1 MVSRGSWGW
10 KVFLCVLQLVVCF
23 CLFDKSSKSTDF
35 NAKIL
40 CSQTRFFSHIEN
52 KKKIGKIFLQRRKNN
67 KKKSVLF
74 KKSSSI
80 DPQQTYKQPLI
91 KQFFSLCLLM
101 QPPPPWRDRVHTTNR
116 KAKGEKKK
124 VEEQRQQHP
133 CSLSTAS
140 DFTQKS
146 KNEKVTFESQM

>member
-40 CSQTRFFSHIEN
+40 CSQTRLFSHIEN
-52 KKKIGKIFLQRRKNN
+52 KKKNRKNISTEKEKQQ
-67 KKKSVLF
+67 KKTVLF

-80 DPQQTYKQPLI
+80 VPQQTYKQPLI
-91 KQFFSLCLLM
+91 KQFFSLRLLM
-101 QPPPPWRDRVHTTNR
+101 QPPPPWRDRVHATNR
-116 KAKGEKKK
+116 KAKGKKKK